1 MPAIG
6 LQSSPCTHEF
16 QTNAPLHPQ
25 RGVFFARPGGHTRPV
40 SILGTPNPMLRALI
54 LLALSCLLSPAF
66 ADERAQT
73 QQQLDATRQDIAELK
88 KTLGKLQEE
97 KAGVQK
103 DLKATETD
111 IGNLEKQV
119 EALQQ
124 ELKKTEGELER
135 LDTEKKKL
143 QSARVEQQRLIAIQA
158 RSAYQNGREEYLKLL
173 LNQQN
178 PEKFARTLTY
188 YDYLSKARLEQ
199 LRTFNETLRQL
210 ANVEQEISTQQQQL
224 LAQRADLD
232 SRRQALETERG
243 KRQQVLA
250 KLNSDVKDRGQK
262 LQAREQDQADLAK
275 VLKTIEETLARQARE
290 AEEARKKALLAQQEA
305 EKRRQQEALAA
316 AAARNPAREPVEPPK
331 KARTTLGPM
340 VSSDGASYGGAFSAA
355 RGKLPWPVNGRL
367 LARFGDAR
375 GSDARAKWDGVMI
388 SANPGTQVRA
398 VHGGRVVFADWLRG
412 AGLLVILDHG
422 NGYLSLYGHNQS
434 LLKSAGDIV
443 KAGEAISTVGDS
455 GGQDTAGLYFAIRQQ
470 GRPTDPSQW
479 CRG

>member
-1 MPAIG
+1 
-6 LQSSPCTHEF
+6 
-16 QTNAPLHPQ
+16 
-25 RGVFFARPGGHTRPV
+25 
-40 SILGTPNPMLRALI
+40 MLRALI

-124 ELKKTEGELER
+124 ALKKTEGELER
-135 LDTEKKKL
+135 LETEKKKL
-143 QSARVEQQRLIAIQA
+143 QTARVEQQRLIAIQA
-158 RSAYQNGREEYLKLL
+158 RSAYQNNGREEYLKLL

-188 YDYLSKARLEQ
+188 YDYMSKARLEQ

-210 ANVEQEISTQQQQL
+210 ASVEQQMSAQQQQL

-232 SRRQALETERG
+232 SRRQALESERG

-250 KLNSDVKDRGQK
+250 KLNSDMKDRDQQ
-262 LQAREQDQADLAK
+262 LQARQQDQADLAK

-316 AAARNPAREPVEPPK
+316 AARNQAREPEAPAEPPK
-331 KARTTLGPM
+331 KARITLGPM
-340 VSSDGASYGGAFSAA
+340 VSSDGANYGGAFSAA

-375 GSDARAKWDGVMI
+375 GNDARAKWDGVMI

-455 GGQDTAGLYFAIRQQ
+455 GGQDAAGLYFAIRQQ